1 MAYTP
6 TRFYH
11 TTPGTGTTALLFQ
24 IASGSA
30 IIKQII
36 LTNTTAT
43 AATITMSLVPAPGT
57 TPVTAH
63 LIANALVV
71 PPNATTFYDLSMVMA
86 ATDAIFGTQGT
97 AAAINVSIHG
107 VTF

>member
-1 MAYTP
+1 MAYLP

-11 TTPGTGTTALLFQ
+11 NTPGTGTAVALFQ

-43 AATITMSLVPAPGT
+43 TAVVSLSLVPAPGT
-57 TPVTAH
+57 TLQTYH
-63 LIANALVV
+63 LFANSLSVLGNSTV
-71 PPNATTFYDLSMVMA
+71 FLDLTMVME
-86 ATDAIFGTQGT
+86 ATSAIFGTQVT

-107 VTF
+107 VAF